1 MTFRIIEG
9 THWWALRTKAH
20 FEKTVVDQLEG
31 RHLEAFLPTYR
42 TFSRR
47 KDRRKIISLP
57 LFPGYVFLHADLT
70 DHDRRVSVLQTR
82 GTVQIIG
89 GPDGPV
95 PVHTREI
102 DSIRVLCG
110 SDRLLEPLA
119 RVEVGKPVRIVA
131 GGLAGVVGVVAEVK
145 GKGRRIIC
153 NVNLLGRAVAAELR
167 PEDLEPVGPY
177 DPIE

>member
-1 MTFRIIEG
+1 
-9 THWWALRTKAH
+9 
-20 FEKTVVDQLEG
+20 
-31 RHLEAFLPTYR
+31 
-42 TFSRR
+42 
-47 KDRRKIISLP
+47 
-57 LFPGYVFLHADLT
+57 
-70 DHDRRVSVLQTR
+70 
-82 GTVQIIG
+82 
-89 GPDGPV
+89 V
-95 PVHTREI
+95 PVHTSEI
-102 DSIRVLCG
+102 DSIRMLCD
-110 SDRLLEPLA
+110 SDRLLEPLT